1 MEESPDNRAFV
12 LEELW
17 FSDALGRGSIQA
29 IGWIENLR
37 MKEFLFK
44 NLV

>member
-1 MEESPDNRAFV
+1 MVEGPDNRAFV

-17 FSDALGRGSIQA
+17 FSDTLEKGSTQA
-29 IGWIENLR
+29 IEWIENLR
-37 MKEFLFK
+37 MNEFCFK